1 MNVLDDEKKYDDCI
15 RSSADGL
22 SFEIIDPMRME
33 KKLLR
38 EVFNGEKLHSFIR
51 KVSCTVELRNE

>member
-1 MNVLDDEKKYDDCI
+1 MNVLDDEEKYDDCI
-15 RSSADGL
+15 RWSADGL

-51 KVSCTVELRNE
+51 KVSCTVEVRNE